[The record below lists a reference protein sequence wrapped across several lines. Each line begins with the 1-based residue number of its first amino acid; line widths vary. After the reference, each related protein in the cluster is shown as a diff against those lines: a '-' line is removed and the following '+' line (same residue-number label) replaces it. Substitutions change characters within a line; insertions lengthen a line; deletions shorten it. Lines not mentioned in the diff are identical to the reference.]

1 MKKIIFFFI
10 VLASFQSYSQSA
22 QQFAKQADIHFKNA
36 DYIEAIR
43 VYNAA
48 LKKNPN
54 YVKAKYQLAEC
65 YRITFDYESAQGYYG
80 EIALAGSRNFPLAG
94 FYYASMQKL
103 KGQYNNALTTFQLF
117 QKFMQA
123 EGLNDD
129 EKYRSFYSQAK
140 VEIDGCQLAL
150 NQISIKQPDY
160 AFAPIMG
167 ELNSE
172 YNDYAAFSIG
182 SDDIVCVTSGR
193 KGGKG
198 GTQNSTFGETPV
210 DLLRFRRNFSGEWE
224 EYDLKDRFESMI
236 NTKWGDGS
244 GSFNRERNK
253 FYYTKCNGDLGDD
266 CHIFV
271 SNLEGG
277 RWAEPKSLN
286 RNINQVGNNSQ
297 HPNLTPGGDTL
308 FFVSNRK
315 GTLGGNDIWMSINAG
330 DDNWSEAVNLGK
342 QINTPFND
350 ISPFYSYQEKILF
363 FASDGHRGFGGLDI
377 YIAKG
382 KSLKEAEIYNAGMPF
397 NSSRDDMFFFLGDE
411 KGYLSSNREGGPGKL
426 DIYEFD
432 IESKDDVIS
441 DVATSATIA
450 GRNSLY
456 TDDYNFDSPETDV
469 INQIISRRLSSSF
482 SQVAVYLTTEQLD
495 VYNSLSQTDKDRI
508 DRIVNGRIRK
518 MTSSSLR
525 SIRSEDDY
533 YYQQLDAG
541 KRKKVDRVVTSY
553 LEEQGLGLSI
563 SLSAES
569 KKFYNNENPNDRE
582 RLDILVSE
590 RLSTSANYKP
600 KSINYDK
607 LSDKEKLSVDGIAT
621 KYLSQRK
628 SIAGIK
634 LTVAERVFM
643 RDNAA
648 EKAVTVNAAIKEKL
662 LEMSRDE
669 KYELAFDD
677 NMFYEELTG
686 TQKQSLKNLATTFLV
701 SDLNTFD
708 QKADQAEISALNRL
722 GADANKRVDKLIL
735 KLVSNLASADAY
747 RAETLFETGE
757 LLSANSGSAD
767 ETLDKLFSL
776 DRGMSEG
783 DKEAIERFVRST
795 YKAYL
800 EETPVF
806 IKPPSGDFNI
816 EKREPFY
823 SSTAATKALVSA
835 EKPFVLPKE
844 ILDQYNALSAE
855 KKAIIDR
862 LIGLDYIKNAHS
874 DAEQE
879 TKDGAERKELDA
891 DEKVHVEVLARNF
904 RGEALN
910 KGQSDLLNNAFV
922 FYNNVA
928 KNRKATLNR
937 LILSDV
943 FVKRGGNYTLD
954 FADVER
960 NRKLTA
966 EERNIREQIQRFRF
980 QNQRIIT
987 KNQAIEALDFP
998 QEEVE
1003 TISLS
1008 KPTEE
1013 PISTPSEGPEVA
1025 SNQFLIPL
1033 PNYQYKNSSEII
1045 MTGKLLNRLG
1055 KIVPGR
1061 AVTLLKQDDSE
1072 TSITGYTDN
1081 QGNFEFKL
1089 PSYQYKMVTEVRSKT
1104 ATFSVSDFEVKSV
1117 DTSTTFQEASV
1128 AYFDTNSEELRSE
1141 AKKLLD
1147 EVVAEYKRNRM
1158 RIEVESHT
1166 DAVGNAEYN
1175 KQLSRRRGTAAFDY
1189 LVTKGVTKSDLS
1201 VVWHGFDQPIASND
1215 SPYGRQLNRRMDIRM
1230 IGKSEITFAKS
1241 SYFLVRQG
1249 ATLSSISRNLGVSVR
1264 EIMETNGL
1272 ANESIRPYQP
1282 LRIKSNKKLS
1292 VDQNLLFP
1300 ANSANASDFIY
1311 VVKAGDSLESVSK
1324 KFNVP
1329 EELLMEINELQGTRL
1344 TPGMELQISSGRN

>member
-1 MKKIIFFFI
+1 MKKLIFFLI
-10 VLASFQSYSQSA
+10 VISSFQA
-22 QQFAKQADIHFKNA
+22 QTQTLAGIVAQGDEYFKNRE
-36 DYIEAIR
+36 YIDAIR
-43 VYNAA
+43 LYTAA
-48 LKKNPN
+48 VEKSSTH
-54 YVKAKYQLAEC
+54 VKAKYRLGEC
-65 YRITFDYESAQGYYG
+65 YRLTFDYESAQGYYG
-80 EIALAGSRNFPLAG
+80 EIAAAGDRRYPLAG
-94 FYYASMQKL
+94 FYYGTTQKL
-103 KGQYNNALTTFQLF
+103 KGQYGNALTTLQIF
-117 QKFMQA
+117 QKFLRT
-123 EGLNDD
+123 EDLHES
-129 EKYRSFYSQAK
+129 EKYRSYYQQAK

-150 NQISIKQPDY
+150 NQVSLKQPDY
-160 AFAPIMG
+160 SFVPIMG
-167 ELNSE
+167 DLNSE

-182 SDDIVCVTSGR
+182 SDDIVCVTSSR

-198 GTQNSTFGETPV
+198 GAQNSTFGETFT
-210 DLLRFRRNFSGEWE
+210 DLLRFRKNFSGEWE
-224 EYDLKDRFESMI
+224 EYDLKDKFESVI
-236 NTKWGDGS
+236 NTKWGEGS
-244 GSFNRERNK
+244 GSFNRERTK
-253 FYYTKCNGDLGDD
+253 FYYTNCNDDLGEV

-271 SNLEGG
+271 SYLQGG
-277 RWAEPKSLN
+277 KWIEPVSLN
-286 RNINQVGNNSQ
+286 RNINQAGYTSR

-315 GTLGGNDIWMSINAG
+315 GSIGMDDIWMSINAG
-330 DDNWSEAVNLGK
+330 GDNWSEAVNLGN

-350 ISPFYSYQEKILF
+350 ISPFYSPKEKILF
-363 FASDGHRGFGGLDI
+363 FSSAGHRGFGGLDI

-382 KSLKEAEIYNAGMPF
+382 KSFKEAEIYNAGMPF

-426 DIYEFD
+426 DIYEFN
-432 IESKDDVIS
+432 IESKEEVVS
-441 DVATSATIA
+441 EVATSATIA

-482 SQVAVYLTTEQLD
+482 SQVAVYLTTEQLN
-495 VYNSLSQTDKDRI
+495 VYNSLNKTDKDRI
-508 DRIVNGRIRK
+508 DKIVNGRIRK

-525 SIRSEDDY
+525 SIRSEDEY

-563 SLSAES
+563 SLSEES
-569 KKFYNNENPNDRE
+569 KRFYNGESATDRE

-600 KSINYDK
+600 KSINYEK
-607 LSDKEKLSVDGIAT
+607 LSDKDKLSVDGIAL
-621 KYLSQRK
+621 KYLAQKK
-628 SIAGIK
+628 SINGIK
-634 LTVAERVFM
+634 LSVAERVFM
-643 RDNAA
+643 RDMVDG
-648 EKAVTVNAAIKEKL
+648 KAVTVNAAIKEKL

-669 KYELAFDD
+669 KFALAFED

-686 TQKQSLKNLATTFLV
+686 TQKQSLKNLATSFLV

-708 QKADQAEISALNRL
+708 QKANQAEISALNRL
-722 GADANKRVDKLIL
+722 GSAANKKVDKLIL

-757 LLSANSGSAD
+757 LLSANSATAD
-767 ETLDKLFSL
+767 QTLERLFSL
-776 DRGMSEG
+776 DRGMNEN

-823 SSTAATKALVSA
+823 SSTAATKALVES
-835 EKPFVLPKE
+835 EKPFVLPRD

-862 LIGLDYIKNAHS
+862 LIGLDYIKKAYAS
-874 DAEQE
+874 SEVE
-879 TKDGAERKELDA
+879 TKDVTERKELDA
-891 DEKVHVEVLARNF
+891 DEKVHVAILAKNF

-910 KGQSDLLNNAFV
+910 KGQEGLLNSAFV

-928 KNRKATLNR
+928 KSRKATFNR
-937 LILSDV
+937 LVLSKV
-943 FVKRGGNYTLD
+943 FVKRNGDYSLD
-954 FADVER
+954 FADTER
-960 NRKLTA
+960 TRKLTA
-966 EERNIREQIQRFRF
+966 EERNVREQLQRFRF
-980 QNQRIIT
+980 QNERVIS
-987 KNQAIEALDFP
+987 KNQTIEALDFP

-1003 TISLS
+1003 TITLNKPEEPTKS
-1008 KPTEE
+1008 KPT
-1013 PISTPSEGPEVA
+1013 SVPEIA
-1025 SNQFLIPL
+1025 SNQILITL
-1033 PNYQYKNSSEII
+1033 PNYSYKNFSDIT

-1055 KIVPGR
+1055 KAVPGR

-1089 PSYQYKMVTEVRSKT
+1089 PSYEYKMVTEVRNKS
-1104 ATFSVSDFEVKSV
+1104 ATFSVSEFDVKGV
-1117 DTSTTFQEASV
+1117 DTSTTFEEASV
-1128 AYFDTNSEELRSE
+1128 AYFDTNSQELRSE
-1141 AKKLLD
+1141 AKKLLE
-1147 EVVAEYKRNRM
+1147 EVISEYKRSPM

-1175 KQLSRRRGTAAFDY
+1175 KQLSRRRGNAAFDY
-1189 LVTKGVTKSDLS
+1189 LVAQGVKKSDLS

-1215 SPYGRQLNRRMDIRM
+1215 NAYGRQLNRRMDIRM
-1230 IGKSEITFAKS
+1230 IGKSKISFEES
-1241 SYFLVRQG
+1241 SYFLVRPG
-1249 ATLSSISRNLGVSVR
+1249 ATLSSISRSLGVSVQS
-1264 EIMETNGL
+1264 IMQTNGL
-1272 ANESIRPYQP
+1272 SAEGIRPYQP
-1282 LRIKSNKKLS
+1282 LRIKSSKKLS
-1292 VDQNLLFP
+1292 VDQNLLVP
-1300 ANSANASDFIY
+1300 ADSSMATNFIY
-1311 VVKAGDSLESVSK
+1311 VVKQGDNLESIAK

-1329 EELLMEINELQGTRL
+1329 EELLMEINDLKNVKL
-1344 TPGMELQISSGRN
+1344 TPGMELQISSGNQ